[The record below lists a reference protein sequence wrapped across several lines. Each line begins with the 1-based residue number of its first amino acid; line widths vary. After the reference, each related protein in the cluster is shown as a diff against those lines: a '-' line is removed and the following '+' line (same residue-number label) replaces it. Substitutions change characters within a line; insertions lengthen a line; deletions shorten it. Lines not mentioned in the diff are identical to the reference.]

1 MSRSG
6 LFIAVVGPSGA
17 GKDTIL
23 VRLKALLPA
32 AHFAFPS
39 RTISRPA
46 DGNEASNHLAAED
59 FPAARDRGEFLVD
72 WEAHGLCYGIPASA
86 QLDLDRGRHVI
97 VNLSRAALPGLRSKG
112 RPVMVVHVTARPDII
127 EKRLRARGREFD
139 DDQQARLAR
148 GEALDR
154 HLAADIRIE
163 NNGSVDDAVSAL
175 MAALMPLA
183 ALDRISP

>member
-1 MSRSG
+1 VSRPG
-6 LFIAVVGPSGA
+6 FLIAVVGPSGA

-46 DGNEASNHLAAED
+46 DSSEASNHLAAED
-59 FPAARDRGEFLVD
+59 FPAARERGEFLVD

-86 QLDLDRGRHVI
+86 QLDLDRGLHVI
-97 VNLSRAALPGLRSKG
+97 VNLSRTALTDLRSTG
-112 RPVMVVHVTARPDII
+112 RPVLVVHVTARPDIL
-127 EKRLRARGREFD
+127 EQRLRARGREFD
-139 DDQQARLAR
+139 GDQQARLAR

-154 HLAADIRIE
+154 HLEADIRIE
-163 NNGSVDDAVSAL
+163 NNGSVDAAVNAL

-183 ALDRISP
+183 ALEQISP